1 MADLG
6 NKKQQKKKKSCWWC
20 RIAARSVWEMAER
33 ENLKKYSFP
42 QIYIKESFNKKLD
55 ALVFQP
61 YSAFNAVG
69 DFDHVH
75 FLTSLK

>member
-1 MADLG
+1 
-6 NKKQQKKKKSCWWC
+6 
-20 RIAARSVWEMAER
+20 MAER